1 MSIGVS
7 SAHGQRRIPLDWQ
20 HVRHTGSRFEQQF
33 AQLLMQRIQ
42 QQGKEFLAVVL
53 STTNLLI
60 QSSQAANI
68 DNVLPVDSL

>member
-20 HVRHTGSRFEQQF
+20 HVRQTGSRFQHQS

-42 QQGKEFLAVVL
+42 QQSKEFLAVVL
-53 STTNLLI
+53 STTNLLVK
-60 QSSQAANI
+60 SSK
-68 DNVLPVDSL
+68 VPFR